1 MGKKINQSA
10 DNSTKINHMLGL
22 SDKDSKAAITT
33 VLPESITQPL
43 KTNEK
48 IENLINK
55 IEVI

>member
-10 DNSTKINHMLGL
+10 DNSTKINHVLGL
-22 SDKDSKAAITT
+22 SDKDSKAATTT
-33 VLPESITQPL
+33 VLPESITQTL